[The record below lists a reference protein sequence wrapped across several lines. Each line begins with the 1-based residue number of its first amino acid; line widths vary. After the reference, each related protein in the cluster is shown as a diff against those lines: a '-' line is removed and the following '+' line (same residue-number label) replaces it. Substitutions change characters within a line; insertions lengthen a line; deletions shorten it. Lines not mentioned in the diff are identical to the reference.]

1 MYVSYL
7 IAPLL
12 YLPCKGSLGQEESC
26 NSEDDSD
33 SDSKGP
39 VLSDNEEEAVESV
52 IASLATSNL
61 GRSTAQTQ
69 GHSLHKWSRAEFI
82 IPMITIPL
90 NTGIDKIIAA
100 HPDLVQGA
108 ETTEQ
113 LCTKNISTPRN

>member
-1 MYVSYL
+1 MKM
-7 IAPLL
+7 I
-12 YLPCKGSLGQEESC
+12 
-26 NSEDDSD
+26 DSD

-52 IASLATSNL
+52 IA
-61 GRSTAQTQ
+61 AQTQ
-69 GHSLHKWSRAEFI
+69 GHSLHKWSRAELI

-113 LCTKNISTPRN
+113 LCTKNIGTPRKLRKWSRGHQFVVRAGGHIDIWQPLYK